1 MIIYVDYLRNST
13 VQPPELIN
21 ELNNIIGAQ
30 VNREKSDVLFC
41 TSKKQLENET
51 FLNAMYSSAKKHKIT
66 SNKFNRRQSRP
77 L

>member
-51 FLNAMYSSAKKHKIT
+51 FFKCHV
-66 SNKFNRRQSRP
+66 
-77 L
+77 